1 MSIDAML
8 PALGKIAN
16 DLGARQPNDRQLVLT
31 VFFGG
36 LTAGQLCYGPLSD
49 AIGRK
54 RAMYV
59 GLSVL
64 AVGCVVCLTA
74 AAFWIVLAGRFLSGV
89 GAAGPRIV
97 SLAIVRDKY
106 EGRAMARIMSIVMA
120 IFILVPIVAPTVGQ
134 AVLLTGSWRAI
145 FGLLLVMT
153 LGTFVWF
160 SSRCPETLPT
170 ERRRPL
176 SLGPV
181 VRAFSEAFRTPRTI
195 GYTLA
200 AGFVFGA
207 VIAYLAMAQQIFGEQ
222 YGLGPLFPL
231 CFAALAA
238 AIGVAS
244 IVNARLVMRFGMLT
258 LSNWALRISALSSAV
273 FLVFTLACHGHPPL
287 AAFMAYMLVVF
298 FCNGLLFGNFN
309 ALAMDPMG
317 HMAGSAAAVIG
328 SLTSLVSVLVG
339 TPIGRMY
346 DETVTPLV
354 GGFFALTVAAL
365 LTTLVVARFDRH
377 ATQT

>member
-8 PALGKIAN
+8 PALGTIASE
-16 DLGARQPNDRQLVLT
+16 LGAREPNDRQLVLT

-49 AIGRK
+49 SIGRK

-64 AVGCVVCLTA
+64 AGGCVVCLSATS
-74 AAFWIVLAGRFLSGV
+74 FWVVLAGRFLSGV

-120 IFILVPIVAPTVGQ
+120 IFILVPIVAPSVGQ

-145 FGLLLVMT
+145 FGLLLIMT
-153 LGTFVWF
+153 IGTFVWF
-160 SSRCPETLPT
+160 SSRCPETLPA
-170 ERRRPL
+170 ERRRRL
-176 SLGPV
+176 SVGPV
-181 VRAFSEAFRTPRTI
+181 AHAFSEVFRTPQTI

-258 LSNWALRISALSSAV
+258 LSNWALRISALCSAV
-273 FLVFTLACHGHPPL
+273 FLAFTLACHGHPPL
-287 AAFMAYMLVVF
+287 AAFMTYMFVVF

-317 HMAGSAAAVIG
+317 HMAGSGAAVIG
-328 SLTSLVSVLVG
+328 SLTSLISVLVG

-346 DETVTPLV
+346 DATVTPLV
-354 GGFFALTVAAL
+354 AGFFALTGTAL
-365 LTTLVVARFDRH
+365 VTTLIVGQLSRARPE
-377 ATQT
+377 T